1 MSNIDIQVVLST
13 RFRTSAE
20 ADKVT
25 IELSPLLGLETK
37 AQFAR
42 LAIGRSLAM
51 GKINDEMIDSKGIE
65 VPAQALF
72 STDNIGAW
80 IGLIVAH
87 SKLNNGILV
96 DSQDTLRAAIRCHW
110 HRGALEL
117 FRDWNEVE
125 QDYDKFVEVLIARRS
140 EMPENVLTVG
150 GDTGAAVLS
159 PGGKEKAK
167 DESSLLIKGLDALN
181 IKVQIKETIVGP
193 RVTRYRVL
201 LMNLADSNRLNRN
214 LSQLALAMNLG
225 DKTPT
230 VSNGDEPMTVFV
242 DVPRSKDTWSSV
254 SIDNLTN
261 WINKTEYNEGKLN
274 CYIGVSVTGEDV
286 TFDLASAPHLLVG
299 GTTNSGKSVCLHS
312 IILSLLMKHGSENLQ
327 LALIDP
333 KRVEFSSY
341 AKLKN
346 LYQGSIATE
355 VPEAKELL
363 TTLVAEMD
371 SRYAIFESINA
382 SNIAEAR
389 AKGKKLSFIVVFIEE
404 MADLVLQDKNIEPLI
419 VRLAQKARAAG
430 IHLVLATQRPDSET
444 FSGLIRS
451 NIPARIALTVQKG
464 SESSIILDERG
475 AENLLG
481 SGDML
486 LKVSGETIKRAHGVY
501 ASKENISQ
509 ILLKLQK

>member
-1 MSNIDIQVVLST
+1 MSEIDIQIVLST

-51 GKINDEMIDSKGIE
+51 GKINDETIDSKGIE

-80 IGLIVAH
+80 IGLIVSH
-87 SKLNNGILV
+87 SKLNKGILV
-96 DSQDTLRAAIRCHW
+96 ESQDTLRTAIRCHW

-117 FRDWNEVE
+117 WKDWKEVDE
-125 QDYDKFVEVLIARRS
+125 DYDKFVEVLISRRS
-140 EMPENVLTVG
+140 EMPENSQSSGESSV
-150 GDTGAAVLS
+150 S
-159 PGGKEKAK
+159 PKNTTGGKEKAK
-167 DESSLLIKGLDALN
+167 DESALLIKGLEALN
-181 IKVQIKETIVGP
+181 IKVQIKETIMGP

-201 LMNLADSNRLNRN
+201 LMNLADSTRLNRN

-225 DKTPT
+225 DKTPS
-230 VSNGDEPMTVFV
+230 VSNGDEPMTVFI
-242 DVPRSKDTWSSV
+242 DVPRSKETWSTV

-261 WINKTEYNEGKLN
+261 WISKTEYNEAKLN
-274 CYIGVSVTGEDV
+274 CYVGVSVTGDDV
-286 TFDLASAPHLLVG
+286 SFDLASAPHLLVG

-312 IILSLLMKHGSENLQ
+312 IILSLLLKHKPENLQ
-327 LALIDP
+327 LGLIDP

-346 LYQGSIATE
+346 IYEGSIVTE
-355 VPEAKELL
+355 VPAAKELL
-363 TTLVAEMD
+363 TTLVGEMD
-371 SRYAIFESINA
+371 SRYAMFESMNA

-389 AKGKKLSFIVVFIEE
+389 AKGKKLPFIVLFIEE

-464 SESSIILDERG
+464 TESSIILDERG

-486 LKVSGETIKRAHGVY
+486 LKVSGETIKRAHGVFV
-501 ASKENISQ
+501 SKENISQ
-509 ILLKLQK
+509 ILSRVQN